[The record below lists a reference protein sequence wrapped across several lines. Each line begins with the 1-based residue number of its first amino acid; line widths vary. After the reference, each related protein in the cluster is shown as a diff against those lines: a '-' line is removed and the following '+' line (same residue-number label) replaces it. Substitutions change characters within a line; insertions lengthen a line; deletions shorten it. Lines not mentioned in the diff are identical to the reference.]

1 MIFVISCR
9 RPFLDFAAAAASDHS
24 PAKAAEVH
32 ILFDVFAC
40 LHGMTCL
47 KNMAGYPVE
56 VRFTKIIFPS
66 YIYIGMRKIRIFNIL
81 FLSKFLNPVLN
92 SF

>member
-47 KNMAGYPVE
+47 KNMAGYPVV

-66 YIYIGMRKIRIFNIL
+66 YIYIGMRKIKYLTSF
-81 FLSKFLNPVLN
+81 FSLSF
-92 SF
+92 

>member
-9 RPFLDFAAAAASDHS
+9 RPFLDFAAAAADHS

-32 ILFDVFAC
+32 ILFDVFPC

-66 YIYIGMRKIRIFNIL
+66 YIYRYEKDKNT
-81 FLSKFLNPVLN
+81 
-92 SF
+92 

>member
-9 RPFLDFAAAAASDHS
+9 RPFLDFAAAADHS

-66 YIYIGMRKIRIFNIL
+66 YTYIGMRKIKILNIL

>member
-9 RPFLDFAAAAASDHS
+9 RPFLDFAAAADHS

-40 LHGMTCL
+40 LHWMTCL

-66 YIYIGMRKIRIFNIL
+66 YTYIGMRKIKILNIL
-81 FLSKFLNPVLN
+81 FLSKFLNPVLK